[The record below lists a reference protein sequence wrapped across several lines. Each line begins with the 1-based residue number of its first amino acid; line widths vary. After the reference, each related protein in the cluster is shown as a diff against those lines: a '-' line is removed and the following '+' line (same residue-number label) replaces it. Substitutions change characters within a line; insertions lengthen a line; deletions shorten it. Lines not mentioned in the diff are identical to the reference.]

1 MATFTNAA
9 YDGSNKQWLCD
20 VQFLT
25 DQTNLTR
32 LHAVHDHKGGTQL
45 LCVSIKGDLYHL
57 APDGDSPTG
66 YSSFGLPI
74 EQHVTWVAVARNNDG
89 DIEVF
94 CAQDWKN
101 APLIHLTLD
110 QDTGDW
116 EKETFEIQSPSESD
130 DKLEEFISYSSD
142 IAFRDEA
149 GMPLVNAAV
158 TVNASDRAMIT
169 VNNATFAVDAATS
182 HSVTTDATEKL
193 TITQE
198 TGGLSVPDLW
208 LYTDKLIPRDHVFV
222 LHQYANGRDDAGL
235 PANMRSVEARL
246 RAVTSDDL
254 EKAKDA
260 KGNFLLKN
268 SVRKDHNST
277 EAVAKAFND
286 CMKLPNREPHS
297 SPAALHPLISPKG
310 CWTGLHVEPLAV
322 AAERSRVHPHPDL
335 PSWSL
340 TFGEDGVRHQRLT
353 SQEAQRM
360 MAEVRANALPAADAD
375 GNSWWSSIGDFL
387 KALVGGFADA
397 VLDFAKLIVDGTKAV
412 FKFVMKGVQYVFEKA
427 VTVVQD
433 AFDML
438 ELILVA
444 VYDTVVATFSNGLS
458 SGSASCWIGPIS

>member
-1 MATFTNAA
+1 M
-9 YDGSNKQWLCD
+9 
-20 VQFLT
+20 
-25 DQTNLTR
+25 
-32 LHAVHDHKGGTQL
+32 
-45 LCVSIKGDLYHL
+45 
-57 APDGDSPTG
+57 APDHGKSKSPTG

-116 EKETFEIQSPSESD
+116 EKETFEVQSPSESD

-182 HSVTTDATEKL
+182 HSVTTDATGKL

-222 LHQYANGRDDAGL
+222 LHQYANGRDDPGL

-246 RAVTSDDL
+246 REVKAQDL
-254 EKAKDA
+254 MDAKDA
-260 KGNFLLKN
+260 SGKPLLDVIR
-268 SVRKDHNST
+268 SVRSKRRST
-277 EAVAKAFND
+277 IW
-286 CMKLPNREPHS
+286 R
-297 SPAALHPLISPKG
+297 
-310 CWTGLHVEPLAV
+310 
-322 AAERSRVHPHPDL
+322 R
-335 PSWSL
+335 
-340 TFGEDGVRHQRLT
+340 
-353 SQEAQRM
+353 
-360 MAEVRANALPAADAD
+360 RARIA
-375 GNSWWSSIGDFL
+375 
-387 KALVGGFADA
+387 
-397 VLDFAKLIVDGTKAV
+397 
-412 FKFVMKGVQYVFEKA
+412 
-427 VTVVQD
+427 
-433 AFDML
+433 
-438 ELILVA
+438 
-444 VYDTVVATFSNGLS
+444 
-458 SGSASCWIGPIS
+458 